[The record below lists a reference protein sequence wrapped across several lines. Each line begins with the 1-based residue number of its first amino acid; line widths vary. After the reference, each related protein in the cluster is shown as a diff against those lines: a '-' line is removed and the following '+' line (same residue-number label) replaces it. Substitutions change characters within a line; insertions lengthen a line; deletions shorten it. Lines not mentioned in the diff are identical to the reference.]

1 MEETQKGPSS
11 KKAVAKSHDPELRSF
26 KEKKEQMKNRL
37 TRFLDQDTESPD
49 SCRFI
54 SGIVSPLAETFA
66 DFTAFFEVFR
76 SESSEN
82 IRKLLK
88 CCHSDNASL
97 DHLPFKL
104 EETATRGYEVLSDV
118 SAQTVYDKTTIL
130 EMATRLLVDKFVTS
144 MPTMSHDS
152 IILLKNEIEKADKLN
167 KLDRQSQS
175 QSRTQEFRNNRLG
188 PLYVVA
194 HSQMR
199 HLATAGK
206 IESLKQVFPVNN
218 AGDNVF
224 FPFQKRALQ
233 VCSVWTQQRWN

>member
-11 KKAVAKSHDPELRSF
+11 KKAVAKSRDPELRSF

-37 TRFLDQDTESPD
+37 TRFLDQETESPD
-49 SCRFI
+49 GCRFI
-54 SGIVSPLAETFA
+54 SSIVSPLAKTFA

-118 SAQTVYDKTTIL
+118 SAQTVYDKTTML

-144 MPTMSHDS
+144 RHEREHNED
-152 IILLKNEIEKADKLN
+152 LLPPQTWLLRI
-167 KLDRQSQS
+167 
-175 QSRTQEFRNNRLG
+175 
-188 PLYVVA
+188 
-194 HSQMR
+194 
-199 HLATAGK
+199 
-206 IESLKQVFPVNN
+206 
-218 AGDNVF
+218 
-224 FPFQKRALQ
+224 
-233 VCSVWTQQRWN
+233 